1 MKPFDGEGAYRF
13 GARWSSPGVRLT
25 YAAEHFVAALAAIA
39 DADGLAAIGDEF
51 VAGQRAA
58 LLTVPSSKTFQ
69 YDLRFFQLRLRC

>member
-1 MKPFDGEGAYRF
+1 
-13 GARWSSPGVRLT
+13 VRLT